1 MPTTPEL
8 DAALVAAAQALP
20 AHFSNAD
27 ELTIESLDA
36 IQATTM
42 SLPGGAFA
50 VESVVQGND
59 DIGSVVL
66 IITGLVDHKNGEVF
80 DRTEARTLWTAAL
93 DESFAA
99 LQAEV
104 GEFKTGQSHMT
115 DPFDVLETADE
126 ASVAGVFEGQ
136 TLAALL
142 LAQPKE
148 ATGQGAAAELAAAIA
163 AAEAEA
169 TAEEGGEDADAPEG
183 ADGVEAAEGAEGTG
197 AGEGEEENPEF
208 TPSADAAGMTGAPGA
223 DPAAGMPGMPGA
235 GMPGGMP
242 GAAPGMPGMPGMPG
256 YDPYAGYP
264 PGAYPPPG
272 YPPYGYA
279 PPPQDPEQAAAAA
292 AAAAARAQANMN
304 LPGMAT
310 PPLAPFAPGGYV
322 DPRRIDLLREV
333 LMGVSVEL
341 GRTRLTVSE
350 ILGLT
355 PGSVVELD
363 RAAGAPVDVLVN
375 GTLIAHGEVVVVDE
389 EFAVRISE
397 VVNPQAGGEGRA
409 SA

>member
-20 AHFSNAD
+20 AHFANAD
-27 ELTIESLDA
+27 DLTVEGLDA

-59 DIGSVVL
+59 DIGTVVL

-80 DRTEARTLWTAAL
+80 DRTEARTLWSAAL
-93 DESFAA
+93 EEGLTAM
-99 LQAEV
+99 QGEV
-104 GEFKTGQSHMT
+104 GEFKTGQAHMT
-115 DPFDVLETADE
+115 DPFDVLENADE
-126 ASVAGVFEGQ
+126 ATVAGVFADQ

-142 LAQPKE
+142 IAQPKQ

-163 AAEAEA
+163 AAEADQAGEDPDAEAVDEDAVDEA
-169 TAEEGGEDADAPEG
+169 TAEDSAAATDGASETEEAPEF
-183 ADGVEAAEGAEGTG
+183 EPAAGAEGM
-197 AGEGEEENPEF
+197 
-208 TPSADAAGMTGAPGA
+208 AAGAPGA
-223 DPAAGMPGMPGA
+223 A
-235 GMPGGMP
+235 PGGMP
-242 GAAPGMPGMPGMPG
+242 GAPGMSGMPGMPPG
-256 YDPYAGYP
+256 YDPYQGYP
-264 PGAYPPPG
+264 PGAYPPG

-279 PPPQDPEQAAAAA
+279 PPQDPEAAAAA
-292 AAAAARAQANMN
+292 AAEAAARAQANMN
-304 LPGMAT
+304 LPGMQT
-310 PPLAPFAPGGYV
+310 PMLTPFAPGAGHPM

-333 LMGVSVEL
+333 IMGVSVEL
-341 GRTRLTVSE
+341 GRTRLTVQE

-397 VVNPQAGGEGRA
+397 VVTPQPGSEGRVTA
-409 SA
+409 

>member
-1 MPTTPEL
+1 MPTSPEL

-20 AHFSNAD
+20 AHFANAD
-27 ELTIESLDA
+27 DLTIEGLDA

-80 DRTEARTLWTAAL
+80 DRTEARTLWTTAL
-93 DESFAA
+93 EESFAA
-99 LQAEV
+99 LKGEV
-104 GEFKTGQSHMT
+104 GDFATGQAHMT
-115 DPFDVLETADE
+115 DPFDVLEAADE
-126 ASVAGVFEGQ
+126 ASVAGVFSGQ

-148 ATGQGAAAELAAAIA
+148 ATGEGAAAELAAAIA
-163 AAEAEA
+163 AAEAEVA
-169 TAEEGGEDADAPEG
+169 AAEGGDGGADDGENGAAEAAEA
-183 ADGVEAAEGAEGTG
+183 ADGVAEDAGAAGETPDEGAE
-197 AGEGEEENPEF
+197 AAEF
-208 TPSADAAGMTGAPGA
+208 TPSADAAGMTGAPAGPAGA
-223 DPAAGMPGMPGA
+223 PGAMPGGLPGA
-235 GMPGGMP
+235 GQ
-242 GAAPGMPGMPGMPG
+242 PGMPG
-256 YDPYAGYP
+256 YDPYAGFP

-279 PPPQDPEQAAAAA
+279 APPQDPEQAAAAA

-310 PPLAPFAPGGYV
+310 PPLAPFAPFGQV

-397 VVNPQAGGEGRA
+397 VVNPHAGGEGRA

>member
-27 ELTIESLDA
+27 DLTIEGLDA

-59 DIGSVVL
+59 TIGSVVL

-93 DESFAA
+93 EESFTA
-99 LQAEV
+99 LQGEV
-104 GEFKTGQSHMT
+104 GEFKTGQAHMT
-115 DPFDVLETADE
+115 DPFDVLESADE
-126 ASVAGVFEGQ
+126 AAVAGVFSEQ

-163 AAEAEA
+163 AAEAED
-169 TAEEGGEDADAPEG
+169 TAADEDAEG
-183 ADGVEAAEGAEGTG
+183 TAAEAEDGAEGSTADDAAG
-197 AGEGEEENPEF
+197 DDGEGIPEF
-208 TPSADAAGMTGAPGA
+208 TPSPDSAGMTPAGAPTGA
-223 DPAAGMPGMPGA
+223 PPAGMPGA
-235 GMPGGMP
+235 
-242 GAAPGMPGMPGMPG
+242 PGMPGMPG
-256 YDPYAGYP
+256 YDPYAGFA

-279 PPPQDPEQAAAAA
+279 APPQDPEQAAAAA

-304 LPGMAT
+304 LPGMPT
-310 PPLAPFAPGGYV
+310 PTLSPFAPGGYV

-397 VVNPQAGGEGRA
+397 VIDPQAGGEGRA

>member
-8 DAALVAAAQALP
+8 DAALVAAARALP

-27 ELTIESLDA
+27 DLTVEPLDA

-59 DIGSVVL
+59 SIGSVVL

-93 DESFAA
+93 EESFTA
-99 LQAEV
+99 LQGEV
-104 GEFKTGQSHMT
+104 GEFKTGQAHMT
-115 DPFDVLETADE
+115 DPFDVLESADE
-126 ASVAGVFEGQ
+126 ATVAGVFSGQ

-148 ATGQGAAAELAAAIA
+148 VTGQGAAAELAAAIA
-163 AAEAEA
+163 AAEAEEA
-169 TAEEGGEDADAPEG
+169 AQEGGDDADAPES
-183 ADGVEAAEGAEGTG
+183 ADDATEEAGQ
-197 AGEGEEENPEF
+197 GEEENPEF
-208 TPSADAAGMTGAPGA
+208 TPSADAAGMTGGAPGA
-223 DPAAGMPGMPGA
+223 EAPGTVPGGAPGMPGAPGAMPGMPGA
-235 GMPGGMP
+235 
-242 GAAPGMPGMPGMPG
+242 PG

-272 YPPYGYA
+272 YAPPGYPPYGYA
-279 PPPQDPEQAAAAA
+279 PTPQDPEQAAAAA

-304 LPGMAT
+304 LPGMPT